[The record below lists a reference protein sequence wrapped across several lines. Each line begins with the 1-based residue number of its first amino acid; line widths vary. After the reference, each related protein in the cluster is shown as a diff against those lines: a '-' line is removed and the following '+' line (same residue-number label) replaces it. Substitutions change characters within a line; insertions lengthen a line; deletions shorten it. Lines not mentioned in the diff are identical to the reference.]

1 MAQSLRR
8 TLLLW
13 MLLPMLAIVPA
24 AAALQYWLVLQPTR
38 EAFDQS
44 LGDAAISVA
53 SFVRWDG
60 HEVLFEMNPLA

>member
-44 LGDAAISVA
+44 LGDAAI
-53 SFVRWDG
+53 
-60 HEVLFEMNPLA
+60 